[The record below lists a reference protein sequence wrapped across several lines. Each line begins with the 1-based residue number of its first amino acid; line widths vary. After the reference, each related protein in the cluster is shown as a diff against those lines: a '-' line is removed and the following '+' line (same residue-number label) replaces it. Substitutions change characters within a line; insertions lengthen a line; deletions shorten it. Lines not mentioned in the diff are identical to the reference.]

1 MLGARAAF
9 RFRER
14 GVVARKH
21 CARGAPSGG
30 LPSAGPRPC
39 WPGCGV
45 GISAGAPAGR
55 STGRNSSQNCAART
69 AAAASGNGSEE
80 GFAASGGVG
89 SAARLEPVRAV
100 LQGRPRFR
108 SIHPLAAGCPA
119 GPSRRASPGRCKAV
133 ASTAFPPKANQKAVF
148 RKRVG
153 AGEAGKPS
161 SAAFRHRR
169 PARFQFRKRQSA
181 RRAFSASVRRVPP
194 IKKGIVRIPYNP
206 FFVCWFRRKPRPRT
220 CPCGAGC
227 LHAGAARRVRTRCS
241 GAGLRPTRGCRRR
254 CRERAGPW
262 RGAAKTP
269 WRRCG

>member
-9 RFRER
+9 RFPRTRSRHENIVR
-14 GVVARKH
+14 VVPHPAVCPAPARV
-21 CARGAPSGG
+21 P
-30 LPSAGPRPC
+30 AGPDVALAYRLVPRLEEVQEGTARRTVRQGLRLRQAVTVPRRASRRPAA
-39 WPGCGV
+39 W
-45 GISAGAPAGR
+45 AP
-55 STGRNSSQNCAART
+55 
-69 AAAASGNGSEE
+69 
-80 GFAASGGVG
+80 
-89 SAARLEPVRAV
+89 RLEPVRAV

-108 SIHPLAAGCPA
+108 SIHPLTAGCPA
-119 GPSRRASPGRCKAV
+119 GPSRRASPGRRKAV
-133 ASTAFPPKANQKAVF
+133 ASTAFPPSANQKAVF

-194 IKKGIVRIPYNP
+194 IKKGIVRVPYNP
-206 FFVCWFRRKPRPRT
+206 FSVCWFRRKPRPRT
-220 CPCGAGC
+220 YPCGAGC